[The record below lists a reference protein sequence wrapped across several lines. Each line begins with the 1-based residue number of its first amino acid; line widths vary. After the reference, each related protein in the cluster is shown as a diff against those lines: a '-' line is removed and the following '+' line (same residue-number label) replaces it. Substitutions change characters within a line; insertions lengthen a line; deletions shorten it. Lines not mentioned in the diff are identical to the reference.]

1 MNEEDLRMA
10 SKPRFGFVLEYVD
23 DVASAKPFYVD
34 VLGLKVDRESPEF
47 VQFSDPGGVNLAIA
61 SDDSLSGTRDPEVY
75 WVVDDATAAF
85 ASVSKAAEVTLPPKQ
100 MPFGTVFGIKDPA
113 GQTQY
118 MVEFAQSRPSKPVG

>member
-1 MNEEDLRMA
+1 MA

-23 DVASAKPFYVD
+23 DVAAAKPFYVD

-47 VQFSDPGGVNLAIA
+47 IQFSDPAGVNLAIA
-61 SDDSLSGTRDPEVY
+61 SDESLRGNREPEVY

-85 ASVSKAAEVTLPPKQ
+85 DDLSKTAEVTLPPKQ

-118 MVEFAQSRPSKPVG
+118 MVEFARNRPSKPVG